1 MSSEFPNNNS
11 SYAHVGY
18 NLEVANEEKQEK
30 SIGAQMVA
38 RRYAKMTPEER
49 SAAASNAAKARW
61 AGHDA
66 KRPASSR
73 KKPAVKKKAV
83 KKGKG

>member
-1 MSSEFPNNNS
+1 M
-11 SYAHVGY
+11 AT
-18 NLEVANEEKQEK
+18 KKK
-30 SIGAQMVA
+30 SIGAEMVA

-49 SAAASNAAKARW
+49 SAAAKNAAEKRW

-73 KKPAVKKKAV
+73 KKAAKKAAI
-83 KKGKG
+83 KKPRP